1 MINLSQILEGDNG
14 EITFFEDTSQVD
26 LEDILQEDD
35 EVREQLN
42 HINSDSQTLECNIQ
56 NSESFICDQ
65 EEFISP
71 IQIMSLGHQS
81 KTFAISTNYLINYW
95 ERQLALFSNN
105 KNNKTIQIQD
115 VSYISV
121 KGQIIAVG
129 FESGQIHIYE
139 GSQLKLAHKIQE
151 HQTTIIG
158 LNIVD
163 VQANELI
170 LASSDLDGN
179 VKLIRVGQNLF
190 RSKIVTNTI
199 LNKFE
204 YPVTQ
209 LISQQFKYSDSDKT
223 SLLLTLGNSNMVI
236 TLSINPEVRVVH
248 VFDKQKSN
256 NDLHWGKCN
265 YEGNQIQLLSIQW
278 NSFIQLITFL
288 ENSPWYFS
296 FYSAETPLVGAKF
309 ISENLIIAATEGQ
322 FQVLYIPY
330 FSKGKYCF
338 KSDSKAKISNT
349 HFHQN
354 IYCLRAISN
363 VIYFISENKLY
374 SLHAL
379 SWLQYL
385 KSLIQNDSPQWSIA
399 LRFLVQVYRGKVKG
413 MPNLELDE
421 DRSAIQTLAP
431 TLITSITNS
440 KMNRE
445 LISAVVQFIL
455 LCQIPQHL
463 MIVRQGCEKQQILDD
478 YYRVLEIHLKKIT
491 QLPKEIFFD
500 LANKFS
506 PESFQKLVINLD
518 LNSID
523 IGYTY
528 DVCLSKEIYTPLL
541 YICPR
546 KEEDFLTPLNK
557 MYEKHKQEL
566 YEKCLW
572 FIEITQ
578 KQILFPNDQIPL
590 EIWKKAVRQQM
601 LWLMEVLD
609 VFQSEKLFQILTT
622 YLKQPC
628 LGALHHES
636 VYSYFNITQEN
647 LLATKIFE
655 QVSSIKQQYLLQ
667 YLLFISKI
675 IDQIKVKDSEKLLL
689 QIFEINKSYIDNYVA
704 MPEDLDQILQIIYYL
719 MPHTSLIEQAY
730 ESQCVDYI
738 AYYFLSQNQFN
749 EAVKIFFNYEEFKL
763 RVYKWLEYQ
772 PYDPLMLDHLD
783 KLLELDPEKCAK
795 VFQSWPIETLQK
807 LIIYQ
812 PKRELLHVFK
822 YLSIDLSQFLQLKL
836 IELISIH
843 EPENTISWLK
853 NRQYQLEDV
862 EQIFQ
867 QTNNIEGL
875 GYIME
880 QKGLYQQAIDN
891 YLQIYKED
899 SRNYIL
905 SFRNQD
911 RVTQLFQN
919 LMRVTKIAV
928 QSDDNNQEFYLYIA
942 HQIFNPLMHQTH
954 WCKLKRSYVF
964 NQQFSQLFM
973 HLFRYSP
980 TELIKII
987 EINHE
992 TFNQVHLKS
1001 SFITVFKEFG
1011 YEKQL
1016 VEKISKIIRNDNI
1029 KLLKL
1034 LYSLMNKSNLYEI
1047 ICIECQQPYTQD
1059 QAILL
1064 KCGHT
1069 MHPFCLENKYC
1080 PICQNISAQSMLES
1094 IGVEELKKSILKS
1107 NVDNQQLQLL
1117 KNVDDME
1124 FEDNLF
1130 QSSTQDDKEMMELR
1144 LLNKMDIYDQLSD
1157 SALQQYNSF
1166 LDQYF

>member
-1 MINLSQILEGDNG
+1 MINLSQILEGENG
-14 EITFFEDTSQVD
+14 EITFCEDESQVD
-26 LEDILQEDD
+26 LEDILQE
-35 EVREQLN
+35 EEEIREQVNYL
-42 HINSDSQTLECNIQ
+42 NSDSQILECNNQ
-56 NSESFICDQ
+56 NNESFICDK

-71 IQIMSLGHQS
+71 IQIMNQGYQS
-81 KTFAISTNYLINYW
+81 KTFGISTNYLINYW
-95 ERQLALFSNN
+95 EKQLALYSNN
-105 KNNKTIQIQD
+105 KNNKSIQIQD

-129 FESGQIHIYE
+129 FENGLIQVYE
-139 GSQLKLAHKIQE
+139 GSQLKLVHKIQE

-163 VQANELI
+163 IQINELMI
-170 LASSDLDGN
+170 ASSDLDGN
-179 VKLIRVGQNLF
+179 VKLIRIGQNLF

-199 LNKFE
+199 MNKFE

-209 LISQQFKYSDSDKT
+209 LISQHFKYSDSHKA
-223 SLLLTLGNSNMVI
+223 SLLLTLANTNMVI
-236 TLSINPEVRVVH
+236 TLSINPEVKVIH

-256 NDLHWGKCN
+256 NDLHWGKCH
-265 YEGNQIQLLSIQW
+265 YEGNLIQLLSIQW

-296 FYSAETPLVGAKF
+296 FYSADTQLIGAKF

-322 FQVLYIPY
+322 FLVLYIPY

-338 KSDSKAKISNT
+338 KSDGKAKISNT
-349 HFHQN
+349 NFHQN
-354 IYCLRAISN
+354 IYCLRAINN
-363 VIYFISENKLY
+363 VIYFISENQLY

-385 KSLIQNDSPQWSIA
+385 KSLIQNDSPQWTIA
-399 LRFLVQVYRGKVKG
+399 LRFLVQVYKGKVKG
-413 MPNLELDE
+413 MPNLELEE
-421 DRSAIQTLAP
+421 DRNAIQTLAP
-431 TLITSITNS
+431 TLITSITHS
-440 KMNRE
+440 KINRE
-445 LISAVVQFIL
+445 LISSVVQFIL

-463 MIVRQGCEKQQILDD
+463 SIIRQGCEKQFVLED

-506 PESFQKLVINLD
+506 PESFQQLVINLD

-546 KEEDFLTPLNK
+546 KEEDFITPLNK
-557 MYEKHKQEL
+557 MFEKHKQEL

-590 EIWKKAVRQQM
+590 EIWKKAIRQQI

-609 VFQSEKLFQILTT
+609 VFQSEKMFQILST
-622 YLKQPC
+622 YLKHPC
-628 LGALHHES
+628 FGALLNES

-655 QVSSIKQQYLLQ
+655 QVSNIKQNYLLQ
-667 YLLFISKI
+667 YLIFVSKI
-675 IDQIKVKDSEKLLL
+675 IDQIKVQDAEKLIL

-719 MPHTSLIEQAY
+719 MPHTSLIDKAY
-730 ESQCVDYI
+730 ECKCVDYI
-738 AYYFLSQNQFN
+738 AYYFLSQNQFDQ
-749 EAVKIFFNYEEFKL
+749 AIQIFFNYEQFKL
-763 RVYKWLEYQ
+763 RVYKWLQYQ
-772 PYDPLMLDHLD
+772 PYDPLMLDQLD
-783 KLLELDPEKCAK
+783 KLLQLDPEKCAK

-812 PKRELLHVFK
+812 PKRELLNVFK

-853 NRQYQLEDV
+853 NKQYQLEDV
-862 EQIFQ
+862 EQIFL

-880 QKGLYQQAIDN
+880 QKGLYQEAIDN
-891 YLQIYKED
+891 YLQVYKDE
-899 SRNYIL
+899 SRNYII

-919 LMRVTKIAV
+919 LIRATKIAV
-928 QSDDNNQEFYLYIA
+928 QSADLNQELYLYIA

-954 WCKLKRSYVF
+954 WCKLKKSYIF

-992 TFNQVHLKS
+992 TFNQVHLKN

-1016 VEKISKIIRNDNI
+1016 VEKISQIIRNDNI

-1034 LYSLMNKSNLYEI
+1034 LYTLLNKSNLYETT
-1047 ICIECQQPYTQD
+1047 CIECQQPYTQD
-1059 QAILL
+1059 QVILL

-1069 MHPFCLENKYC
+1069 IHPFCLENKYC
-1080 PICQNISAQSMLES
+1080 PICQNISTQSLIES
-1094 IGVEELKKSILKS
+1094 IGIEELKKSILKS
-1107 NVDNQQLQLL
+1107 KVDNQQLQLL
-1117 KNVDDME
+1117 KNVDDIDL
-1124 FEDNLF
+1124 EDNF
-1130 QSSTQDDKEMMELR
+1130 ITSTTQDDKEIMELR
-1144 LLNKMDIYDQLSD
+1144 LLNKLDIYDQLID

-1166 LDQYF
+1166 LDSYF